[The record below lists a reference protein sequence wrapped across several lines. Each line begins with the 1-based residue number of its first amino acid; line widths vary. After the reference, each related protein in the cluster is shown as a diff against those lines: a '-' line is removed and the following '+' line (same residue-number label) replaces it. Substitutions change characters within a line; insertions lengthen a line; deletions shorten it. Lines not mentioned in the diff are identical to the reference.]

1 MKYELMFLTVLAL
14 ITSGAS
20 ADEVKYISPGHQSPF
35 LQAAIKGNE
44 SFLEAFAERNPQ
56 PMVKAFASAAV
67 DRARFDLASSAK
79 RASECAAAAKAIQ
92 PPELSFL
99 LACSELRVGNALLAG
114 RFKDWATEA
123 ALARSEVRPHLPTT
137 PGIELRDAALEAPD
151 VAAFADWP
159 APSVTSRTAKGRVE
173 ATAHELPALRDL
185 VSVKARANGVPLTF
199 LVDTGAQITILSRAD
214 AARMK
219 AKQSPVTVMEVAPV
233 ATAHGVAVKAA
244 LVDTLELGTFRVSHA
259 NVGVWDQPFSLLGL
273 DILLQLPDPVRL
285 NHDGI
290 FFGGSGLP
298 ATCNG
303 RLFLQS
309 ELGGRPASLYLSG
322 TLDAVAKDFLVD
334 TGNNGAVSRRA
345 SPSDAPGKTFDVMTV
360 SGPTTVQSAVSAQ
373 PAWLGADERME
384 QVRIVTGDVVPDQM
398 IGAGVLGADRTL
410 WLSWTHHRGCVSPS
424 GVTR

>member
-1 MKYELMFLTVLAL
+1 MKYELMFSAVLAL
-14 ITSGAS
+14 ISYGAS

-56 PMVKAFASAAV
+56 PVVEAFASAAV

-79 RASECAAAAKAIQ
+79 KASECSAAAKALR

-123 ALARSEVRPHLPTT
+123 ALARSEVRPHLPRT
-137 PGIELRDAALEAPD
+137 PGTELRDAALEAPD
-151 VAAFADWP
+151 VAAFLDWP
-159 APSVTSRTAKGRVE
+159 APSVASRTIKGRIE
-173 ATAHELPALRDL
+173 ATASELPALRGL
-185 VSVKARANGVPLTF
+185 VSVKAKANGVSLAF
-199 LVDTGAQITILSRAD
+199 VVDSGAQITILSRAD
-214 AARMK
+214 AARVK
-219 AKQSPVTVMEVAPV
+219 AKQSPVTVMEVAP
-233 ATAHGVAVKAA
+233 ASTAHGVTVKAA
-244 LVDTLELGTFRVSHA
+244 LVDTLELGAFRVSHA
-259 NVGVWDQPFSLLGL
+259 NIGVWDQPFSVLGMDVLLR
-273 DILLQLPDPVRL
+273 LPDPVRL
-285 NHDGI
+285 NHEGI
-290 FFGGSGLP
+290 FFGGSDLP

-322 TLDAVAKDFLVD
+322 TLDGVAKDFLVD
-334 TGNNGAVSRRA
+334 TGNDGAVSRRA
-345 SPSDAPGKTFDVMTV
+345 SPGDAPGKTIDVMTV
-360 SGPTTVQSAVSAQ
+360 SGPTTIQSTMSAQ
-373 PAWLGADERME
+373 PARLGANERTE
-384 QVRIVTGDVVPDQM
+384 QVRLVTGDIVPDQM
-398 IGAGVLGADRTL
+398 IGAGVLGSDRTL